1 MPYTEATD
9 LKSIIDSAQHIVIIQ
24 ADNPDADS
32 LGSSLAL
39 EHILGDLGKQV
50 SLYCGIDMPTYI
62 RYLLGW
68 DRVNKDLPKQFDAS
82 IIVDASTY
90 TLLEKLQNSGQLSWL
105 ATKPSIVLDHHATVE
120 NALDFAK
127 VAINDSTVSST
138 GELIYHLAKQLAWPV
153 NQMAGEFIMTAI
165 LGDTQGLSND
175 LARSQTYRAM
185 AELVE
190 AGVNRP
196 QLEELRRE
204 YSKMPSKIFKYKAEL
219 IDRTELSADGRIAYV
234 SIPQAE
240 INEYS
245 PLYNPAP
252 LIQSDM
258 LQTVGV
264 AVAIVFKQY
273 DDGHVTGAIRSNPGF
288 GMAGQLA
295 EKMGGGGHPNA
306 SGFKVTDGRSLND
319 LRTQCLELCGQLLDN
334 LEKEQQSSEAIQ
346 HSDQT
351 D

>member
-1 MPYTEATD
+1 MPYPKATD
-9 LKSIIDSAQHIVIIQ
+9 LKSIIDTAQHIVIIQ

-32 LGSSLAL
+32 LGTSLAL
-39 EHILGDLGKQV
+39 EHILGDIGKHV

-62 RYLLGW
+62 RYLVGW
-68 DRVNKDLPKQFDAS
+68 DRVSKDLPKQFDAS

-90 TLLEKLQNSGQLSWL
+90 TLLEKLQNSGQLNWV
-105 ATKPSIVLDHHATVE
+105 ATKPTIVLDHHATVE
-120 NALDFAK
+120 HALEFAK

-138 GELIYHLAKQLAWPV
+138 GELLYHLAKQLNWPV

-175 LARSQTYRAM
+175 LARSQTYEVM
-185 AELVE
+185 AELIE

-204 YSKMPSKIFKYKAEL
+204 YSKMPVTIFKYKAEL
-219 IDRTELSADGRIAYV
+219 IDRTELSADGRVASV
-234 SIPQAE
+234 SIPQGE

-252 LIQSDM
+252 LIQGDM
-258 LQTVGV
+258 LQIVGV
-264 AVAIVFKQY
+264 AAAIVFKQY
-273 DDGHVTGAIRSNPGF
+273 DDGHVTGAIRTNPGY
-288 GMAGQLA
+288 GVADKLA

-306 SGFKVTDGRSLND
+306 SGFKVTDGRTLNE
-319 LRTQCLELCGQLLDN
+319 LRTQCLEICAELLDN
-334 LEKEQQSSEAIQ
+334 LMKEQKPNEAVQ
-346 HSDQT
+346 HPDQT

>member
-1 MPYTEATD
+1 MTYPEATD
-9 LKSIIDSAQHIVIIQ
+9 IKSIIDNGQHLVIIQ

-62 RYLLGW
+62 RYLSGW

-90 TLLEKLQNSGQLSWL
+90 TLLEKLQNSGQLSWV
-105 ATKPSIVLDHHATVE
+105 AARPSVILDHHAIVE
-120 NALDFAK
+120 HRLDFAK
-127 VAINDSTVSST
+127 VVINDSGVSST
-138 GELIYHLAKQLAWPV
+138 GELVYCLAKQLGWAI
-153 NQMAGEFIMTAI
+153 NQTAGEFIMTAI

-175 LARSQTYRAM
+175 LAKSQTYQVM
-185 AELVE
+185 AELIE
-190 AGVNRP
+190 FGVSRP

-204 YSKMPSKIFKYKAEL
+204 YSKMPTVIFKYKARL
-219 IDRTELSADGRIAYV
+219 IDRTELSADGRIAHV
-234 SIPQAE
+234 SVPQAE
-240 INEYS
+240 INDYS

-252 LIQSDM
+252 LIQNDM

-273 DDGHVTGAIRSNPGF
+273 NDGHVTGAIRTNPGF
-288 GMAGQLA
+288 GIANQLA

-306 SGFKVTDGRSLND
+306 SGFKVTDGRSLD
-319 LRTQCLELCGQLLDN
+319 ELRSQCLELCDQLLDN
-334 LEKEQQSSEAIQ
+334 FEKEQIHGEAIQ
-346 HSDQT
+346 HPDQA

>member
-1 MPYTEATD
+1 
-9 LKSIIDSAQHIVIIQ
+9 
-24 ADNPDADS
+24 
-32 LGSSLAL
+32 
-39 EHILGDLGKQV
+39 
-50 SLYCGIDMPTYI
+50 
-62 RYLLGW
+62 
-68 DRVNKDLPKQFDAS
+68 
-82 IIVDASTY
+82 
-90 TLLEKLQNSGQLSWL
+90 
-105 ATKPSIVLDHHATVE
+105 
-120 NALDFAK
+120 
-127 VAINDSTVSST
+127 
-138 GELIYHLAKQLAWPV
+138 
-153 NQMAGEFIMTAI
+153 MTAI

-204 YSKMPSKIFKYKAEL
+204 YSKMPSKIFRYKAEL